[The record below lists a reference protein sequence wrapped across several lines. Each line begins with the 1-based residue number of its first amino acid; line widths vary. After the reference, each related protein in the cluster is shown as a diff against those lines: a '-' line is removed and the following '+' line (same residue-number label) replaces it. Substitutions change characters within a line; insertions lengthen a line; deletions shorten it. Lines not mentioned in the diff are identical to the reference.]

1 MLLKKTNQNNMN
13 KRFFMLFSVVLM
25 LFITLSAQEQMKHVK
40 KVFVS
45 PTGRIYVQKTLP
57 VYLKISTSPDDEAK
71 SYLLRSEVTTRYSNP
86 MYFDTEGY
94 NTIRSPWRVD
104 TTTKKPIYPQ
114 QDIIFEVYADGY
126 PPRSKTK
133 YSVTSKY
140 IKDGIKYYGE
150 GIEIVITAIDA
161 LSGVDKIYY
170 SIKKEGFKAYSES
183 ISISDEG
190 EYILKYYSVDNVG
203 NVEEV
208 KTESFTIDMTY
219 PQTMYEIDG
228 LSNENYISPDAS
240 IVLKSTDGLS
250 GVNAIYYQINNGKVL
265 RYGSPIPVSILGS
278 EAGSISFYGV
288 DNTGNKENIKVI
300 GSFPSKNS
308 SDKKEGDHEVVF
320 EFYIDNKPPE
330 VLLDF
335 EGNKYRGK
343 YLYISP
349 DTKVNLTAKDDK
361 SGVDKI
367 KYGINSSL
375 MLNEYNEPFNIN
387 NPGLQSVFY
396 TAIDFVGNWSSLK
409 NEKVFVDLSPP
420 NTGFNL
426 EGLNFFNR
434 DTLYITKDTRILLD
448 VSDNGSG
455 INNVY
460 YKVDNEEYKEYKS
473 HVLIDKEGFH
483 NITYYGVDNVNNE
496 EEHKVKGVF
505 IDITPPVIH
514 YQFNVAP
521 IGSKIIRDEEF
532 IVYPANAVIYLASTD
547 YDSGGKKIEYIIN
560 NSPVKTELPITNFK
574 PGNYLIDIFAY
585 DELNNKQVS
594 KLKFSIEN

>member
-1 MLLKKTNQNNMN
+1 MN
-13 KRFFMLFSVVLM
+13 KRIFMLLSVVFVL
-25 LFITLSAQEQMKHVK
+25 IVTISAQEQIKHEK
-40 KVFVS
+40 KVFIS
-45 PTGRIYVQKTLP
+45 PKGRIYIQKALP
-57 VYLKISTSPDDEAK
+57 VYLKISTSPEDNAR
-71 SYLLRSEVTTRYSNP
+71 SYLLKSEVTTRYSNP

-126 PPRSKTK
+126 PPKSKTK
-133 YSVTSKY
+133 YTGTSKY
-140 IKDGIKYYGE
+140 IKDGINYYSGA
-150 GIEIVITAIDA
+150 IEIAITAVDG

-170 SIKKEGFKAYSES
+170 SINNEDFKAYSES
-183 ISISDEG
+183 IPFSDEG
-190 EYILKYYSVDNVG
+190 KYTLKYYSVDNVG

-208 KTESFTIDMTY
+208 KTESFIIDLTY
-219 PQTMYEIDG
+219 PQTVYEIDG
-228 LSNENYISPDAS
+228 LLNENYISPDAR
-240 IVLKSTDGLS
+240 IVLKSTDSLS

-265 RYGSPIPVSILGS
+265 KYISPIPVSVLGS
-278 EAGSISFYGV
+278 ESGNIAFYGI

-308 SDKKEGDHEVVF
+308 SDERAGDHEIVF

-335 EGNKYRGK
+335 KGNKHKGK

-349 DTKVNLTAKDDK
+349 DTKVSLTAKDDK

-375 MLNEYNEPFNIN
+375 VLNEYNEPFNIN
-387 NPGLQSVFY
+387 NSGLQSVFY
-396 TAIDFVGNWSSLK
+396 TAIDFVGNWTSLK
-409 NEKVFVDLSPP
+409 KEKVFVDLNPP
-420 NTGFNL
+420 NTSFNL
-426 EGLNFFNR
+426 TGLNFFNR
-434 DTLYITKDTRILLD
+434 DTLYITKDTKILID
-448 VSDNGSG
+448 VIDDESG
-455 INNVY
+455 INKIY
-460 YKVDNEEYKEYKS
+460 YKIDNEEYIEYTS
-473 HVLIDKEGFH
+473 PVLIEKEGFH
-483 NITYYGVDNVNNE
+483 KITYYGVDNVNNE
-496 EEHKVKGVF
+496 EEHKIKGVF
-505 IDITPPVIH
+505 VDITPPDIH

-532 IVYPANAVIYLASTD
+532 VVYPTNAVIYLGSTD
-547 YDSGGKKIEYIIN
+547 YASGGKRIEYIIN
-560 NSPVKTELPITNFK
+560 NSHVKTELPITNFK